1 MHDFSSLLTRGV
13 DTIIDK
19 DHLLGALSSG
29 KVLRVKFGIDPTGTH
44 IHIGRAV
51 PLWKLRAFQDVG
63 CQIVLIIGDFTAQIG
78 DASDKL
84 SKRPFLNSAQVQENM
99 KGYLE
104 QVGKILDLK
113 ACEIHYNSTW
123 LSKLTFREIC
133 DLAEVFSVAQMI
145 ERRNFK
151 ERWERREEIS
161 VREFLYP
168 LMQGYDSVVVNA
180 DLEIGGTDQL
190 FNLTAGRRIQHFY
203 GKPQQDIL
211 TTQMLNGLD
220 GRKMS
225 TSWGNVINIVDTPE
239 NQFGKIMSMRDEEI
253 IPYFRLATA
262 VADYD
267 IDSYVHALSTGK
279 NPKDIKEIL
288 AFEVVSRYHGTDA
301 ASRARAQFLALFR
314 DKQVSRDIPT
324 LSFPQKSCSILE
336 IVLASNVAKSN
347 SDARRLIEQGAVE
360 INAVTHADPRSI
372 IDLRSDDV
380 LKIGKRHFFRIRV

>member
-1 MHDFSSLLTRGV
+1 MQDFSSLLTRGV
-13 DTIIDK
+13 DTVIDQ
-19 DHLLGALSSG
+19 DHLITALSSG

-51 PLWKLRAFQDVG
+51 PLWKLRAFQDAG

-84 SKRPFLNSAQVQENM
+84 SKRPFLNSLQVQENM

-104 QVGKILDLK
+104 QVGKILHLDS
-113 ACEIHYNSTW
+113 CEIHYNSTW

-151 ERWERREEIS
+151 ERWEKREEIS

-225 TSWGNVINIVDTPE
+225 TSWGNVINITDTPE
-239 NQFGKIMSMRDEEI
+239 NQFGKIMSMRDGEI

-262 VADYD
+262 VGDRE
-267 IDSYVHALSTGK
+267 IDSYAQELTAGI
-279 NPKDIKEIL
+279 NPKNIKEIL
-288 AFEVVSRYHGTDA
+288 AFEIVSRYHGADA
-301 ASRARAQFLALFR
+301 ASRAREQFSALFR
-314 DKQVSRDIPT
+314 DKQIPQDIPT
-324 LSFPQKSCSILE
+324 LFLSQQSQSILE
-336 IVLASNVAKSN
+336 IVLASKIAKSN

-360 INAVTHADPRSI
+360 INTITYTDPRGT
-372 IDLRSDDV
+372 IDLQSGDT
-380 LKIGKRHFFRIRV
+380 LKIGKRHFFRIQM